1 MKKSF
6 YSLLT
11 ILLMAACSDQDL
23 TDGIPEESVP
33 AGDIIQIGG
42 LDTSGLEVSANS
54 GGTRAI
60 TYPAET
66 LPWLVDPLKTTGLD
80 ITYWKDDQENT
91 TKRVAILKLLN
102 NNSSTLGYDT
112 DPTTGWALYSFKYKT
127 DPTED
132 AVWYGNGA
140 HRFEGQYVPNE
151 LRYGS
156 AITDRTTLASVNNSS
171 AKDIISNQ
179 SKSTNGV
186 DNYTLLERYLA
197 MPANTRISATLGRVK
212 LPFRH
217 RLARVLAF
225 VLIDPSMG
233 NVKLKGFNEVNGKDD
248 PNSTS
253 ITFNRVEVL
262 TGVQDELVD
271 GNHVLTPQW
280 KQERKVVPHYVS
292 TIHGSVDEDLVAIP
306 GYEDNFV
313 MFYDDTN
320 AEYIFPTDEDWSS
333 YINLTDAQLSA
344 KKITKTE
351 YGQVPVYDLIVRPTY
366 TSIDSV
372 MYDEACY
379 HNAEE
384 KAALVTHKNK
394 IEFELTLNNNLT
406 YEKVF
411 EFDLNANYQTVVY
424 LRIGRESVDYN
435 ASGSAIWKNSLNQD
449 DWYGVD
455 NSLGHSLSIA
465 GSSWQ
470 RAFTYGTFVSDDK
483 VTDGGFYNETTTPN
497 ANDGIDGQYLKPET
511 WIKKFAQAYKDGEHH
526 GDYFILTHDIEID
539 ARDLPDN
546 FIFTGHLD
554 AMGHKITLTNAGKAW
569 TEWKKATDFS
579 TGTFYQTQDESA
591 EPYTLPTL
599 YTLNP
604 ANYTN
609 PDELYPIEGTWYLK
623 NSLLHVEAKDAVLW
637 TKETADA
644 ENEKNQLKDTDDNLI
659 FDADGNPVYDQ
670 SYNPVKVGDV
680 KEPAVEEHYELR
692 DGAVE
697 KKDITYDIAAD
708 VTIAQ
713 VMSAADNTYFTDADG
728 APFIKPT
735 LYTKTAHTSGSAL
748 FAGLNGNY
756 TAENGE
762 ANVHTESGVQ
772 IPYITLDSNFENGV
786 GSGWR
791 AEVMNLIVEGAPMFK
806 DGATITGNVQNC
818 KQTIT
823 TNGQSVTTK
832 VENHT
837 PALPVY

>member
-1 MKKSF
+1 
-6 YSLLT
+6 
-11 ILLMAACSDQDL
+11 MAACSDQDL

-80 ITYWKDDQENT
+80 ITYWKDDQEST

-102 NNSSTLGYDT
+102 NDSSTLGYDT

-127 DPTED
+127 APTEA

-233 NVKLKGFNEVNGKDD
+233 NVKLKGFNEVDGKDD

-306 GYEDNFV
+306 GYENNFV

-333 YINLTDAQLSA
+333 YISLTDAQLSA

-379 HNAEE
+379 HDATE

-470 RAFTYGTFVSDDK
+470 RAFTYGKYVSDDK
-483 VTDGGFYNETTTPN
+483 VTDGGFYNETTTSD
-497 ANDGIDGQYLKPET
+497 DGVDGQYLKPET
-511 WIKKFAQAYKDGEHH
+511 WIKKFAQACETGEHH
-526 GDYFILTHDIEID
+526 GDYFILTSDIEID

-554 AMGHKITLTNAGKAW
+554 AMGHKITLTNAGTAW
-569 TEWKKATDFS
+569 TEWKKATDYS
-579 TGTFYQTQDESA
+579 SGTFYATKDESA
-591 EPYTLPTL
+591 APYTLPAL
-599 YTLNP
+599 YTQNH
-604 ANYTN
+604 ANY
-609 PDELYPIEGTWYLK
+609 DDDSELYQIGDKWYLK
-623 NSLLHVEAKDAVLW
+623 STLQHVLAKDAVYW
-637 TKETADA
+637 TEEDAAKENAKHQETDA
-644 ENEKNQLKDTDDNLI
+644 EGNPLVDGEGNPLY
-659 FDADGNPVYDQ
+659 ADGY
-670 SYNPVKVGDV
+670 SPVKGGDV
-680 KEPAVEEHYELR
+680 KEPAVVDHYELK
-692 DGAVE
+692 DDAVE
-697 KKDITYDIAAD
+697 KKDITYDNAD
-708 VTIAQ
+708 VSLAE
-713 VMSAADNTYFTDADG
+713 VMSAAENTYFTNQSG
-728 APFIKPT
+728 TPFVKPT
-735 LYTKTAHTSGSAL
+735 LYTKTEHTSGTAL

-756 TAENGE
+756 TAADGV

-772 IPYITLDSNFENGV
+772 IPYITPDSNFANKI

-791 AEVMNLIVEGAPMFK
+791 AEVMNLLVVGAPMFME
-806 DGATITGNVQNC
+806 GATITGNVQNC

-837 PALPVY
+837 PELPVY

>member
-1 MKKSF
+1 
-6 YSLLT
+6 
-11 ILLMAACSDQDL
+11 MAACSDQDL

-80 ITYWKDDQENT
+80 ITYWKDDQEST

-102 NNSSTLGYDT
+102 NDSSTLGYDT
-112 DPTTGWALYSFKYKT
+112 DPTTGWALYSFTYKT
-127 DPTED
+127 APTEA

-233 NVKLKGFNEVNGKDD
+233 NVKLKGFNEVDGKDD

-306 GYEDNFV
+306 GYENNFV

-333 YINLTDAQLSA
+333 YISLTPAQLSA

-379 HNAEE
+379 HNAED

-483 VTDGGFYNETTTPN
+483 VTDGGFYNEKTTPN
-497 ANDGIDGQYLKPET
+497 DGVDGQYLKPET
-511 WIKKFAQAYKDGEHH
+511 WIKKFAQACETGEHH
-526 GDYFILTHDIEID
+526 GDYFILTSDIEID

-554 AMGHKITLTNAGKAW
+554 AMGHKITLTNAGTAW
-569 TEWKKATDFS
+569 TEWKLATDYS
-579 TGTFYQTQDESA
+579 SGTFYATKDESA
-591 EPYTLPTL
+591 APYTLPAL
-599 YTLNP
+599 YTQNH
-604 ANYTN
+604 ANYS
-609 PDELYPIEGTWYLK
+609 DESDLYQIGDKWYLK
-623 NSLLHVEAKDAVLW
+623 STLQYVAAVYW
-637 TKETADA
+637 TAETAA
-644 ENEKNQLKDTDDNLI
+644 EENVKHLVEDETGKKPSEE
-659 FDADGNPVYDQ
+659 G
-670 SYNPVKVGDV
+670 YNPTY
-680 KEPAVEEHYELR
+680 EPGYTPVVEGAEKDPEHYELK

-713 VMSAADNTYFTDADG
+713 VMSAEENTYFTDANG
-728 APFIKPT
+728 ATFIKPT

-756 TAENGE
+756 TAADGV

-772 IPYITLDSNFENGV
+772 IPYITPDSDFANKI

-791 AEVMNLIVEGAPMFK
+791 AEVMNLLVVGAPMFME
-806 DGATITGNVQNC
+806 GATITGNVQNC

-837 PALPVY
+837 PELPVY